1 VCSKDRGGDPTAAS
15 PETIITCKRYMTG
28 ENHDQATQPGGRQQA
43 PGDLALVQAFVN
55 SHYDIEVKG
64 GGELLANPATL
75 RHWLAARGLINA
87 RVHLSQGD
95 VDRVVAVREGLRALA
110 FANNDEPLD
119 WRAVDAMR
127 RASAG
132 ARTEIRLEPDGPRFV
147 AGAAGGIDA
156 ALGSLLAITARAML
170 EGSWRR
176 LKACPGR
183 DCGWAFYD
191 RSRNQS
197 SHWCSMKVCGGR
209 EKARVYYRRRTR
221 GETSA

>member
-1 VCSKDRGGDPTAAS
+1 MTS
-15 PETIITCKRYMTG
+15 ET
-28 ENHDQATQPGGRQQA
+28 QAQSTQPGGRQEA
-43 PGDLALVQAFVN
+43 PGELALVQAFVN

-64 GGELLANPATL
+64 GGELLGSPEAL
-75 RHWLAARGLINA
+75 RDWLAARGLIDQSE
-87 RVHLSQGD
+87 HLRQRD
-95 VDRVVAVREGLRALA
+95 VDRAVAVREGLRALA

-119 WRAVDAMR
+119 PAAIDAMQ
-127 RASAG
+127 RAAAG
-132 ARTEIRLEPDGPRFV
+132 ARTEIRLEPDTPRFV
-147 AGAAGGIDA
+147 PDAAGGIDA

-197 SHWCSMKVCGGR
+197 SHWCSMKVCGDR
-209 EKARVYYRRRTR
+209 EKARVYYRRKTHGVTR
-221 GETSA
+221 D